1 MLVHRPVANGGLW
14 SDIYEK
20 MFEKGLS
27 LQFVEMNK
35 DF

>member
-14 SDIYEK
+14 SDIYEMYK
-20 MFEKGLS
+20 KGLS